1 MPITPPPPQHRRDGQ
16 QGPTIDPPGPTKNPG
31 HRNLCRSSERGRACL
46 FIATGETADARAGR
60 VPGRAANHWI
70 QAPDRRIGAH
80 KNCGGRGRVGTQIN
94 SSVRRGLPADRRD
107 WNSGRIGVRSSW
119 PAPLLSV
126 IMAPM
131 PAVGLVRRVPGLE
144 TAVGRGDRRCR
155 QRTSQQRLA
164 RFSLTCACPMWR
176 GQRWGPSSLT
186 VPAAMVGAREN
197 LACER
202 TGCGP
207 PGQSAREPGHG
218 ERGCAL
224 RDRRA

>member
-1 MPITPPPPQHRRDGQ
+1 MVVPSRPVSDRIVWMRHGGEPLSDPAPEYLSPRRV
-16 QGPTIDPPGPTKNPG
+16 TAPGVTDKA
-31 HRNLCRSSERGRACL
+31 GRA
-46 FIATGETADARAGR
+46 E
-60 VPGRAANHWI
+60 
-70 QAPDRRIGAH
+70 RRIGAH

-155 QRTSQQRLA
+155 QRTAQQRLA
-164 RFSLTCACPMWR
+164 RFRLTCACPMWR